1 MIKPCKD
8 EDSPIE
14 VFIEPYPMRERRLS
28 RRRTS
33 RLGSDPVGS
42 SGEASGEDD
51 LEESCKEP
59 RCPPFQGISFLN
71 SCNWP
76 PRMPIPR
83 PGGPAILPI
92 FAMGPMLPIVCRP
105 MLGSMLLMSI

>member
-51 LEESCKEP
+51 LKNHAKSQGVH
-59 RCPPFQGISFLN
+59 PFKASH
-71 SCNWP
+71 S
-76 PRMPIPR
+76 
-83 PGGPAILPI
+83 
-92 FAMGPMLPIVCRP
+92 
-105 MLGSMLLMSI
+105 